1 MNYLVLIGDI
11 VSSKQIPQREQTQ
24 KILSSEL
31 KRLSAGNSHI
41 ISPYTITLGDEFQ
54 VVFSRADGVF
64 NEAMEI
70 LSALHPVKV
79 RFSFGV
85 GQILTQL
92 NREQAIGMDGPAFH
106 NARNGIEKL
115 KNSDT
120 LFTVEGLETPHIRL
134 IQESLSLVSY
144 TCKNWNQNRFRTF
157 TSLVHKKEIQK
168 IAEEL
173 HVSDK
178 AVYKTISEGNLHN
191 ILRLLSEITLIINEN
206 LT

>member
-1 MNYLVLIGDI
+1 MKYLVLIGDI
-11 VSSKQIPQREQTQ
+11 VSSKQISQREQTQ

-31 KRLSAGNSHI
+31 QRLNAGNSHI

-64 NEAMEI
+64 NDAMEI

-120 LFTVEGLETPHIRL
+120 LFTVEGLETPHSRL
-134 IQESLSLVSY
+134 FQESLSLVSY

-157 TSLVHKKEIQK
+157 TSMVHKKEIQK
-168 IAEEL
+168 IAGEL
-173 HVSDK
+173 HISDK

-191 ILRLLSEITLIINEN
+191 ILRLLDEITMIINEN

>member
-11 VSSKQIPQREQTQ
+11 VSSKLISQREQTQ

-31 KRLSAGNSHI
+31 KRLNTENSHI

-54 VVFSRADGVF
+54 VVFSRANSVF
-64 NEAMEI
+64 NEALEI

-79 RFSFGV
+79 RFSFGI
-85 GQILTQL
+85 GHILTQL
-92 NREQAIGMDGPAFH
+92 NREQAIGMDGPAFY
-106 NARNGIEKL
+106 NARNGMDEL
-115 KNSDT
+115 KTSDN

-134 IQESLSLVSY
+134 IQESLYLVSY
-144 TCKNWNQNRFRTF
+144 TCKNWNQNRFCTF
-157 TSLVHKKEIQK
+157 TSLYQKKEIQK
-168 IAEEL
+168 IASEL
-173 HVSDK
+173 HISIA

-191 ILRLLSEITLIINEN
+191 ILRLLNEITSVINEN